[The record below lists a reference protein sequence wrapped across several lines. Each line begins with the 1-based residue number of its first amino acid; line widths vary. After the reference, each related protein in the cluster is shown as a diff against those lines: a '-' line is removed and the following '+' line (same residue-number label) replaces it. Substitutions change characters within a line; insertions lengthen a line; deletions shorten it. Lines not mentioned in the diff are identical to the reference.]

1 MGQPLGVL
9 KGSSNHKR
17 SLTFDDQS
25 AARSIHQLPLWSVK
39 GLALAKRYGFFSAQ
53 NSLKIYVESSR
64 TNVK

>member
-17 SLTFDDQS
+17 YLTFDDQS

-39 GLALAKRYGFFSAQ
+39 GLALAKGNGFSLLK
-53 NSLKIYVESSR
+53 NSLKKYMLSLPELM
-64 TNVK
+64 